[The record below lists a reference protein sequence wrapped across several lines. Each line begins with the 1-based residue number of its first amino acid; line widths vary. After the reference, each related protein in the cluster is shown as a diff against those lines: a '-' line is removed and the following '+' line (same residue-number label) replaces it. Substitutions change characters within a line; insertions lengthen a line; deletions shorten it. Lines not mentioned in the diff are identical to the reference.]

1 MPRVKRGVTKQRR
14 HKSVLQQT
22 KGHKGVRSR
31 LYKRAHESLIH
42 ALMYAYAH
50 RRERK
55 GDFRRLW
62 IARINAACRNSDM
75 KYSEFI
81 AGLKN
86 AGVEIDRKMMADL
99 AVNDIAAFNQLVE
112 IADQNLV
119 RG

>member
-62 IARINAACRNSDM
+62 ITRINAAARREGMS
-75 KYSEFI
+75 YSQ
-81 AGLKN
+81 L
-86 AGVEIDRKMMADL
+86 
-99 AVNDIAAFNQLVE
+99 IAAFKQPGMSLQLALIDTH
-112 IADQNLV
+112 IAQKT
-119 RG
+119 

>member
-1 MPRVKRGVTKQRR
+1 
-14 HKSVLQQT
+14 
-22 KGHKGVRSR
+22 
-31 LYKRAHESLIH
+31 
-42 ALMYAYAH
+42 
-50 RRERK
+50 
-55 GDFRRLW
+55 
-62 IARINAACRNSDM
+62 M

-99 AVNDIAAFNQLVE
+99 AVNDIAAFNKLVE